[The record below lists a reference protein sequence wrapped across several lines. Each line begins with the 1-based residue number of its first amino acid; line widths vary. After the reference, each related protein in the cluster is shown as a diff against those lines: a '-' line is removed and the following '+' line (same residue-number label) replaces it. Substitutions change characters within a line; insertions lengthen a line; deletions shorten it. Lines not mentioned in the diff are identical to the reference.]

1 VTGIDNPVITP
12 SLIVP
17 NEMIPVRAGDN
28 VTAVPA
34 TGEKVLS
41 GVVELYN
48 CAVTVIVDPISANGA
63 EVLK

>member
-1 VTGIDNPVITP
+1 MPIAITP
-12 SLIVP
+12 
-17 NEMIPVRAGDN
+17 VRVGDN

-48 CAVTVIVDPISANGA
+48 CAVTVIVVPISDNGA